1 MVTINVTLYV
11 AIKCYEML
19 LKCYIKGNIKC
30 YHVFFHSNVTKCNI
44 LIVLLQNHVTL
55 NVPFFKC
62 YKCYQMLPNVG
73 TISPDSLVVFLSSR
87 QWLQC
92 HYPQWTG
99 STFLVVLCLVV
110 LYLVVL
116 LSGCL
121 LVF

>member
-30 YHVFFHSNVTKCNI
+30 YHVFFHSNVTKCYI

-62 YKCYQMLPNVG
+62 YKCYQMLPNV
-73 TISPDSLVVFLSSR
+73 TECWYNIP
-87 QWLQC
+87 
-92 HYPQWTG
+92 
-99 STFLVVLCLVV
+99 
-110 LYLVVL
+110 
-116 LSGCL
+116 
-121 LVF
+121 